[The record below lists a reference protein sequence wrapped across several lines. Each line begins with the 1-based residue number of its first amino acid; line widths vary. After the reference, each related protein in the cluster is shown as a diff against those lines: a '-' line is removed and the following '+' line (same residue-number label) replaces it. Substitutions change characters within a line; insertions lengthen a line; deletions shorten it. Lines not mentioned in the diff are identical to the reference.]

1 MREQKVEFEYKVYD
15 SIDEIKSE
23 DAELLNNAKVISKIA
38 YAPYSNFR
46 VGAVAKLING
56 QIVTGSNQENASF
69 PLGLCA
75 ERVLLASVY
84 SLFPDVPID
93 TIAISYQ
100 GPHGSDHP
108 VAPCGLCRQSLYEFE
123 LLSKHPVRLIL
134 SGMKGKVF
142 ILSSASILLPLAFS
156 SEELK

>member
-1 MREQKVEFEYKVYD
+1 MHEHKFEFDFEVYE
-15 SIDEIKSE
+15 SIDELTRV
-23 DAELLNNAKVISKIA
+23 DAELLNNAKLITEKA

-46 VGAVAKLING
+46 VGAVARLSNG
-56 QIVTGSNQENASF
+56 KFVTGSNQENASF
-69 PLGLCA
+69 PVGLCA
-75 ERVLLASVY
+75 ERILLASVF
-84 SLFPDVPID
+84 SLFPGIPIE
-93 TIAISYQ
+93 TIAVSYQ

-123 LLSKHPVRLIL
+123 IQSKQQIRLIL

-142 ILSSASILLPLAFS
+142 ILFLASLLLPLAFS

>member
-1 MREQKVEFEYKVYD
+1 MREEKIEFGFEVYD
-15 SIDEIKSE
+15 SIDELSKE
-23 DAELLNNAKVISKIA
+23 DAELLNNAKTVTEKA

-46 VGAVAKLING
+46 VGAIARLING
-56 QIVTGSNQENASF
+56 KTIAGTNQENASF

-75 ERVLLASVY
+75 ERALLASVF
-84 SLFPDVPID
+84 SLYPEISIQS
-93 TIAISYQ
+93 IAISYQ

-123 LLSKHPVRLIL
+123 LQSKKPVRLIL
-134 SGMKGKVF
+134 GGMKGKVF
-142 ILSSASILLPLAFS
+142 ILSSASLLLPFAFS

>member
-1 MREQKVEFEYKVYD
+1 MREQKFEFDYEVYE
-15 SIDEIKSE
+15 SIDELTRD
-23 DAELLNNAKVISKIA
+23 DAALLTNARAITEKA

-46 VGAVAKLING
+46 VGAVARLPNG
-56 QIVTGSNQENASF
+56 KIVTGSNQENASF
-69 PLGLCA
+69 PVGLCA
-75 ERVLLASVY
+75 ERVLLASVF
-84 SLFPDVPID
+84 SLYPGIPIE

-123 LLSKHPVRLIL
+123 LLSKQPVRLIL

-142 ILSSASILLPLAFS
+142 ILASANLLLPLAFS